1 MMLFLAKKQKMNRI
15 IVNDFK
21 THIKDKKD
29 PANIL
34 RLQLKYERALLQKIK
49 KIEKVIEYAIVDRD
63 VFGLNDNFAIMQFTP
78 PPPRGF
84 AFDTSTKKIQA
95 FIVWLNGLINEDL
108 LRLGVMADVGDVN
121 EFWGNVYIFE
131 SYKRGVQ
138 DIRFDLKQQ
147 GIYDFKDFD
156 AVMHTPVHIERVAQ
170 MFLRNYENLKGI
182 TSDMSKQLANALSE
196 GFINGLSPK
205 EIANNLVE
213 LIEKGKMADISI
225 KDKLGRT
232 ISTKNRAS
240 LLARTECI
248 AAHINGAVEECLRMG
263 YEKGQ
268 VYAEY
273 IAGYDDRVC
282 DECSRLHLQVFTL
295 EEIRGLIPMHPR
307 CRCTFVPIVK

>member
-1 MMLFLAKKQKMNRI
+1 MNRI

-49 KIEKVIEYAIVDRD
+49 KIEKVIKYAIVDRD
-63 VFGLNDNFAIMQFTP
+63 VFGLNEQFAIMQLTP
-78 PPPRGF
+78 PPQRAF
-84 AFDTSTKKIQA
+84 SFDTNTKKIQA
-95 FIVWLNGLINEDL
+95 FIDWLNSLIAEDL
-108 LRLGVMADVGDVN
+108 LRLGVMADIGNVN

-131 SYKRGVQ
+131 SYKRGMQ

-147 GIYDFKDFD
+147 GVYDFRDLD
-156 AVMHTPVHIERVAQ
+156 AVMHTPVHLNRVAQ

-182 TSDMSKQLANALSE
+182 TSDMSKQLAKALSE
-196 GFINGLSPK
+196 GFINGLSPRV
-205 EIANNLVE
+205 IAKNLVE
-213 LIEKGKMADISI
+213 LIEKGKMSDISI

-232 ISTKNRAS
+232 ISTKRRAS

-248 AAHINGAVEECLRMG
+248 AAHVNGAVEECLRMG

-268 VYAEY
+268 IFAEY

-282 DECSRLHLQVFTL
+282 DDCARLHMEVFTL
-295 EEIRGLIPMHPR
+295 EEIRNMIPMHPQ
-307 CRCTFVPIVK
+307 CRCTFVPIIK

>member
-1 MMLFLAKKQKMNRI
+1 MSNI
-15 IVNDFK
+15 IVNGFK
-21 THIKDKKD
+21 THIKNPQA

-34 RLQLKYERALLQKIK
+34 RLQLKYERALLK
-49 KIEKVIEYAIVDRD
+49 KITDIEKIIKYAIVDRD
-63 VFGLNDNFAIMQFTP
+63 VFGLNDKFAIMHFTP
-78 PPPRGF
+78 PPRAF

-95 FIVWLNGLINEDL
+95 FIDWLNGLINEDL

-182 TSDMSKQLANALSE
+182 TSDMSKQLAKALSE
-196 GFINGLSPK
+196 GFINGLWPRD
-205 EIANNLVE
+205 IAKNLVE

-225 KDKLGRT
+225 KDKIGRT

-248 AAHINGAVEECLRMG
+248 AAHVNGAVEECLRMG

-268 VYAEY
+268 IFAEY

-282 DECSRLHLQVFTL
+282 DECARLHMEVFTL
-295 EEIRGLIPMHPR
+295 EEIRNMIPMHPR

>member
-1 MMLFLAKKQKMNRI
+1 MSN
-15 IVNDFK
+15 IVVNGFK
-21 THIKDKKD
+21 THIKKPQD

-34 RLQLKYERALLQKIK
+34 RLQLKYERALLK
-49 KIEKVIEYAIVDRD
+49 KITDIEKIIKYAIVDRD
-63 VFGLNDNFAIMQFTP
+63 VFGLNEQFAIMQLTP
-78 PPPRGF
+78 PPQRAF
-84 AFDTSTKKIQA
+84 SFDTNTKKIQA
-95 FIVWLNGLINEDL
+95 FIEWLNSLINEDL
-108 LRLGVMADVGDVN
+108 LRLGTMADIGNVN

-131 SYKRGVQ
+131 SYQRGVQ

-147 GIYDFKDFD
+147 GIYDFMDID
-156 AVMHTPVHIERVAQ
+156 AVMHTPVHLNRVAQ

-182 TSDMSKQLANALSE
+182 TADMSKQLSTALSE

-205 EIANNLVE
+205 DIAKNLVE

-248 AAHINGAVEECLRMG
+248 AAHVNGAVEECIRMG

>member
-1 MMLFLAKKQKMNRI
+1 MNRI

-49 KIEKVIEYAIVDRD
+49 EIEKVIKYAIVDRD
-63 VFGLNDNFAIMQFTP
+63 VFGLNEQFAIMQLTP
-78 PPPRGF
+78 PPQRAF
-84 AFDTSTKKIQA
+84 AFETNTKKIQA
-95 FIVWLNGLINEDL
+95 FIDWLNSLINEDL

-147 GIYDFKDFD
+147 GVYDFRDLD
-156 AVMHTPVHIERVAQ
+156 AVMHTPVHLNRVAQ

-205 EIANNLVE
+205 DIAKNLVE

-268 VYAEY
+268 VFAEF
-273 IAGYDDRVC
+273 IAGYDNRVC
-282 DECSRLHLQVFTL
+282 DTCANMHMQTFTL
-295 EEIRGLIPMHPR
+295 EEIRALIPVHPQ

>member
-1 MMLFLAKKQKMNRI
+1 MSNI
-15 IVNDFK
+15 IVNGFK
-21 THIKDKKD
+21 THIKNPQD

-34 RLQLKYERALLQKIK
+34 RLQLKYERALFKKLKDIEDVIK
-49 KIEKVIEYAIVDRD
+49 YAIVKND
-63 VFGLNDNFAIMQFTP
+63 VFGLEQQITAMQLTP
-78 PPPRGF
+78 PPFR
-84 AFDTSTKKIQA
+84 AFNFETDTRKVQA
-95 FIVWLNGLINEDL
+95 FIDWLNSLIAEDL
-108 LRLGVMADVGDVN
+108 LRLGVMADIGNVN

-131 SYKRGVQ
+131 SYQRGVQ
-138 DIRFDLKQQ
+138 NIRFDLKQQ
-147 GIYDFKDFD
+147 GVYDFKDID
-156 AVMHTPVHIERVAQ
+156 AVMHTPVHLERVAQ

-182 TSDMSKQLANALSE
+182 TADMSKQLATALSE

-205 EIANNLVE
+205 DIAKNLVE

-248 AAHINGAVEECLRMG
+248 AAHVNGAVEECLRMG

-268 VYAEY
+268 IFAEY

-282 DECSRLHLQVFTL
+282 DDCARLHMEVFTL
-295 EEIRGLIPMHPR
+295 EEIRNMIPMHPQ

>member
-1 MMLFLAKKQKMNRI
+1 MNRI

-49 KIEKVIEYAIVDRD
+49 KIEKIIKYAIVDRD
-63 VFGLNDNFAIMQFTP
+63 VFGLNEQFAIMQLTP
-78 PPPRGF
+78 PPQRAF
-84 AFDTSTKKIQA
+84 SFDTNTKKIQA

-147 GIYDFKDFD
+147 GVYDFRDLD
-156 AVMHTPVHIERVAQ
+156 AVMHTPVHLNRVAQ

-182 TSDMSKQLANALSE
+182 TSDMSKQLAKALSE
-196 GFINGLSPK
+196 GFINGLSPRV
-205 EIANNLVE
+205 IAKNLVE
-213 LIEKGKMADISI
+213 LIEKGKMSDISI

-232 ISTKNRAS
+232 ISTKRRAS

-248 AAHINGAVEECLRMG
+248 AAHVNGAVEECLRMG

-268 VYAEY
+268 IFAEY

-282 DECSRLHLQVFTL
+282 DDCARLHMEVFTL
-295 EEIRGLIPMHPR
+295 EEIRNMIPMHPQ
-307 CRCTFVPIVK
+307 CRCTFVPIIK

>member
-1 MMLFLAKKQKMNRI
+1 MNRI

-49 KIEKVIEYAIVDRD
+49 GIEKVIEYAIVDRD
-63 VFGLNDNFAIMQFTP
+63 VFGLNEQFAIMQLTP
-78 PPPRGF
+78 PPQRAF
-84 AFDTSTKKIQA
+84 SFDTNTKKIQA
-95 FIVWLNGLINEDL
+95 FIEWLNGLINEDL
-108 LRLGVMADVGDVN
+108 LRLGTMADIGNVN

-131 SYKRGVQ
+131 SYQRGVQ

-147 GIYDFKDFD
+147 GIYDFMDID
-156 AVMHTPVHIERVAQ
+156 AVMHTPVHLNRVAQ

-182 TSDMSKQLANALSE
+182 TADMSKQLSTALSE
-196 GFINGLSPK
+196 GFISGLWPRD
-205 EIANNLVE
+205 IAKNLVE
-213 LIEKGKMADISI
+213 LIEKGKMSDIAI
-225 KDKLGRT
+225 KDKIGRT
-232 ISTKNRAS
+232 ISTKHRAS

-248 AAHINGAVEECLRMG
+248 AAHVNGAVEECLRMG

-268 VYAEY
+268 IFAEY

-282 DECSRLHLQVFTL
+282 DECAKLHMEVFTL
-295 EEIRGLIPMHPR
+295 EEIKNMIPMHPQ

>member
-1 MMLFLAKKQKMNRI
+1 MSN
-15 IVNDFK
+15 IVVNGFK
-21 THIKDKKD
+21 THIKKPQD

-34 RLQLKYERALLQKIK
+34 RLQLKYERALLK
-49 KIEKVIEYAIVDRD
+49 KITDIEKIIKYAIVDRD
-63 VFGLNDNFAIMQFTP
+63 VFGLNEQFAIMQLTP
-78 PPPRGF
+78 PPQRAF
-84 AFDTSTKKIQA
+84 SFDTNTKKIQA
-95 FIVWLNGLINEDL
+95 FIDWLNSLINEDL

-147 GIYDFKDFD
+147 GIYDFKDLD
-156 AVMHTPVHIERVAQ
+156 AVMHTPVHLERVAQ

-182 TSDMSKQLANALSE
+182 TADMSKEISKFLAESFA
-196 GFINGLSPK
+196 NGLWPR
-205 EIANNLVE
+205 EIAKNMVE
-213 LIEKGKMADISI
+213 LIETGKMTDIAI

-232 ISTKNRAS
+232 ISTKRRAS

-263 YEKGQ
+263 YKEGQ
-268 VYAEY
+268 IYAEY
-273 IAGYDDRVC
+273 IAGYDNRVC
-282 DECSRLHLQVFTL
+282 DTCANMHMQTFTL
-295 EEIRGLIPMHPR
+295 EEIRALIPVHPQ

>member
-1 MMLFLAKKQKMNRI
+1 MSNI
-15 IVNDFK
+15 IVNGFK
-21 THIKDKKD
+21 THIKNPQD

-34 RLQLKYERALLQKIK
+34 RLQLKYERALFKKLKDIEDVIK
-49 KIEKVIEYAIVDRD
+49 YAIVKND
-63 VFGLNDNFAIMQFTP
+63 VFGLEQQITAMQLTP
-78 PPPRGF
+78 PPFR
-84 AFDTSTKKIQA
+84 AFNFETDTRKVQA
-95 FIVWLNGLINEDL
+95 FIDWLNSLIAEDL

-147 GIYDFKDFD
+147 GVYDFKDID
-156 AVMHTPVHIERVAQ
+156 AVMHTPVHLERVAQ

-182 TSDMSKQLANALSE
+182 TADMSKQLATALSE

-205 EIANNLVE
+205 DIAKNLVE

-248 AAHINGAVEECLRMG
+248 AAHVNGAVEECLRMG

-268 VYAEY
+268 IFAEF

-282 DECSRLHLQVFTL
+282 DDCARLHMEVFTL
-295 EEIRGLIPMHPR
+295 EEIKNMIPMHPQ
-307 CRCTFVPIVK
+307 CRCTFVPIIK

>member
-1 MMLFLAKKQKMNRI
+1 
-15 IVNDFK
+15 
-21 THIKDKKD
+21 
-29 PANIL
+29 
-34 RLQLKYERALLQKIK
+34 
-49 KIEKVIEYAIVDRD
+49 
-63 VFGLNDNFAIMQFTP
+63 
-78 PPPRGF
+78 
-84 AFDTSTKKIQA
+84 
-95 FIVWLNGLINEDL
+95 
-108 LRLGVMADVGDVN
+108 
-121 EFWGNVYIFE
+121 
-131 SYKRGVQ
+131 
-138 DIRFDLKQQ
+138 
-147 GIYDFKDFD
+147 
-156 AVMHTPVHIERVAQ
+156 
-170 MFLRNYENLKGI
+170 
-182 TSDMSKQLANALSE
+182 
-196 GFINGLSPK
+196 LSPK
-205 EIANNLVE
+205 DIAKNLVE

-248 AAHINGAVEECLRMG
+248 AAHVNGAVEECIRMG

>member
-1 MMLFLAKKQKMNRI
+1 MSNI
-15 IVNDFK
+15 IVNGFK
-21 THIKDKKD
+21 THIKNPQD

-63 VFGLNDNFAIMQFTP
+63 VFGLNDNFAIMHFTP
-78 PPPRGF
+78 PPRAF

-95 FIVWLNGLINEDL
+95 FIDWLNGLINEDL

-156 AVMHTPVHIERVAQ
+156 AVMHTPVHLERVAQ

-182 TSDMSKQLANALSE
+182 TADMSKEISKFLAESFA
-196 GFINGLSPK
+196 NGLWPR
-205 EIANNLVE
+205 EIAKNMVE
-213 LIEKGKMADISI
+213 LIEKGKMTDIAI

-232 ISTKNRAS
+232 ISTKRRAS

-282 DECSRLHLQVFTL
+282 DECARLHMEVFTL
-295 EEIRGLIPMHPR
+295 EEIRNMIPMHPQ

>member
-1 MMLFLAKKQKMNRI
+1 MSNI
-15 IVNDFK
+15 IVNGFK
-21 THIKDKKD
+21 THIKNPQD

-34 RLQLKYERALLQKIK
+34 RLQLKYERALLK
-49 KIEKVIEYAIVDRD
+49 KFTDIEKIIKYAIVDRD
-63 VFGLNDNFAIMQFTP
+63 VFGLNEQFAIMQLTP
-78 PPPRGF
+78 PPQRAF
-84 AFDTSTKKIQA
+84 SFDTNTKKIQA
-95 FIVWLNGLINEDL
+95 FIEWLNSLINEDL
-108 LRLGVMADVGDVN
+108 LRLGTMADIGNVN

-131 SYKRGVQ
+131 SYQRGVQ

-147 GIYDFKDFD
+147 GIYDFMDID
-156 AVMHTPVHIERVAQ
+156 AVMHAPVHLNRVAQ

-182 TSDMSKQLANALSE
+182 TSDMGKQLSTALSE
-196 GFINGLSPK
+196 GFINGLWPRD
-205 EIANNLVE
+205 IAKNLVE
-213 LIEKGKMADISI
+213 LIEKGKMSDIAI
-225 KDKLGRT
+225 KDKIGRT

-248 AAHINGAVEECLRMG
+248 AAHVNGAVEECLRMG

>member
-1 MMLFLAKKQKMNRI
+1 I
-15 IVNDFK
+15 D
-21 THIKDKKD
+21 
-29 PANIL
+29 
-34 RLQLKYERALLQKIK
+34 
-49 KIEKVIEYAIVDRD
+49 
-63 VFGLNDNFAIMQFTP
+63 
-78 PPPRGF
+78 
-84 AFDTSTKKIQA
+84 
-95 FIVWLNGLINEDL
+95 WLNSLIAEDL

-138 DIRFDLKQQ
+138 DIRFDLRQQ

-156 AVMHTPVHIERVAQ
+156 AVMHTPVHLERVAQ

-196 GFINGLSPK
+196 GFINGLSPRD
-205 EIANNLVE
+205 IAKNLVE

-232 ISTKNRAS
+232 ISTKRRAS

-268 VYAEY
+268 IFAEF

-282 DECSRLHLQVFTL
+282 DECARLHMEVFTL
-295 EEIRGLIPMHPR
+295 EEIRNMIPMHPQ

>member
-1 MMLFLAKKQKMNRI
+1 MSNI
-15 IVNDFK
+15 IVNGFK
-21 THIKDKKD
+21 THIKKPQD

-34 RLQLKYERALLQKIK
+34 RLQLKYERALFKKLKDIEDVIK
-49 KIEKVIEYAIVDRD
+49 LAIVDRD
-63 VFGLNDNFAIMQFTP
+63 VFGLEQKLTAMQLTP
-78 PPPRGF
+78 PPFR
-84 AFDTSTKKIQA
+84 AFNFETDTRKVQA
-95 FIVWLNGLINEDL
+95 FIDWLNSLIAEDL

-147 GIYDFKDFD
+147 GIYDFKDLD
-156 AVMHTPVHIERVAQ
+156 AVMHTPVHLERVAQ

-182 TSDMSKQLANALSE
+182 TADMSKEISKFLAESFA
-196 GFINGLSPK
+196 NGLWPR
-205 EIANNLVE
+205 EIAKNMVE
-213 LIEKGKMADISI
+213 LIETGKMTDIAI

-232 ISTKNRAS
+232 ISTKRRAS

-263 YEKGQ
+263 YKEGQ
-268 VYAEY
+268 IFAEF

-282 DECSRLHLQVFTL
+282 DDCARLHLQVFTL
-295 EEIRGLIPMHPR
+295 EEIRNMIPMHPQ
-307 CRCTFVPIVK
+307 CRCTFVPIIK

>member
-1 MMLFLAKKQKMNRI
+1 MSNI
-15 IVNDFK
+15 IVNGFK
-21 THIKDKKD
+21 THIKNPQD

-34 RLQLKYERALLQKIK
+34 RLQLKYERALLK
-49 KIEKVIEYAIVDRD
+49 KITDIEKIIKYAIVDRD
-63 VFGLNDNFAIMQFTP
+63 VFGLNEQFAIMQLTP
-78 PPPRGF
+78 PPQRAF
-84 AFDTSTKKIQA
+84 SFDTNTKKIQA

-108 LRLGVMADVGDVN
+108 LRLGVMADVGEVN

-156 AVMHTPVHIERVAQ
+156 AVMHTPVHLNRVAQ

-182 TSDMSKQLANALSE
+182 TADMSKQLATALSE
-196 GFINGLSPK
+196 GFINGLWPR
-205 EIANNLVE
+205 EIAKNMVE
-213 LIEKGKMADISI
+213 LIEKGKMTDIAI

-232 ISTKNRAS
+232 ISTKRRAS

-263 YEKGQ
+263 YKEGQ
-268 VYAEY
+268 IYAEY
-273 IAGYDDRVC
+273 IAGYDNRVC
-282 DECSRLHLQVFTL
+282 DTCANMHMQTFTL
-295 EEIRGLIPMHPR
+295 EEIRALIPVHPQ
-307 CRCTFVPIVK
+307 CRCTFVPIIK